1 VGWLIVAVAVAHV
14 VLMAHAHVKRMQDA
28 QWDREIRSLVED
40 DGGRT
45 NSSQ

>member
-1 VGWLIVAVAVAHV
+1 VAAAHV
-14 VLMAHAHVKRMQDA
+14 VAIVHVHVKRMQDA

>member
-1 VGWLIVAVAVAHV
+1 V
-14 VLMAHAHVKRMQDA
+14 RDA

-45 NSSQ
+45 NRW